1 MPAAAPLIPRWR
13 QGPPASFAAAARRL
27 VEPTLSMFEG
37 SNPIAPTLAGWRF
50 LCGSQGRVTG
60 GGQGIIRRF
69 QEVVV
74 ATVTVQLSDQQ
85 IKTLKA
91 RTGKRNAE
99 AALKAWVI
107 HANPKRSSAA
117 LKVALKESLKQENAG
132 KGQRFRSGREAI
144 RWLES

>member
-1 MPAAAPLIPRWR
+1 M
-13 QGPPASFAAAARRL
+13 
-27 VEPTLSMFEG
+27 
-37 SNPIAPTLAGWRF
+37 
-50 LCGSQGRVTG
+50 
-60 GGQGIIRRF
+60 
-69 QEVVV
+69 

-99 AALKAWVI
+99 AALKAGVI

-117 LKVALKESLKQENAG
+117 LKVALKESLKQETAG

>member
-1 MPAAAPLIPRWR
+1 
-13 QGPPASFAAAARRL
+13 
-27 VEPTLSMFEG
+27 MFEG

-60 GGQGIIRRF
+60 GDQGIIRRF